1 MISLMDRYI
10 WKLLDKVYKKIDA
23 VANESAQTVSEF
35 DVIRKFKDFMLRI
48 EDENNTWL
56 SIHP

>member
-1 MISLMDRYI
+1 MDRYI